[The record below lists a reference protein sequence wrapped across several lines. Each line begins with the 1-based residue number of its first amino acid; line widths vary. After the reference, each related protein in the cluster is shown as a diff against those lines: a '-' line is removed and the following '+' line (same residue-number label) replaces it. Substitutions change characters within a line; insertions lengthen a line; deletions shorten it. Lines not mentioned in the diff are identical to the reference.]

1 MTDLRKKSI
10 LVVEDEDDVRESL
23 AAILES
29 EGYSVLEA
37 AHGGEALECL
47 RAGDDVGLIL
57 LDMFMPTMNGWAF
70 RDAQRRDPDLSA
82 IPVIVLSADGAAVKS
97 AASMGALDYMVKPVD
112 FDRLL
117 KLIALHC

>member
-1 MTDLRKKSI
+1 MHADKRSI
-10 LVVEDEDDVRESL
+10 LIVEDDEDVRGAL
-23 AAILES
+23 AAVLEE

-37 AHGGEALECL
+37 RHGEEALRML
-47 RAGDDVGLIL
+47 RGAGAVCLIL
-57 LDMFMPTMNGWAF
+57 LDLFMPTMNGWAF
-70 RDAQRRDPDLSA
+70 RDEQRRDPDLSA

>member
-1 MTDLRKKSI
+1 MTHDDKRSI
-10 LVVEDEDDVRESL
+10 LIVEDDDDVRGAL
-23 AAILES
+23 AAVLEE

-37 AHGGEALECL
+37 RHGEEALRAL
-47 RAGDDVGLIL
+47 RGPVAVCLIL
-57 LDMFMPTMNGWAF
+57 LDLFMPTMNGWAF

-82 IPVIVLSADGAAVKS
+82 IPVIVLSADSAAVKS
-97 AASMGALDYMVKPVD
+97 AASMGVVDYMVKPVD